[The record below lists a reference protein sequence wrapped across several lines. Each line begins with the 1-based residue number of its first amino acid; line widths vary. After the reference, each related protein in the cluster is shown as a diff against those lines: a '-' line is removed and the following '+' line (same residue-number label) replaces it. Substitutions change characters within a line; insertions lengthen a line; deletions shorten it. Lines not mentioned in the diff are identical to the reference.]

1 MSLSRL
7 LLIKV
12 MFWVSTHAIAFDRQ
26 SLTYLAICET
36 AVKTNDKIT
45 ANLMAEKLLDIWE
58 NTEVPSDKSRLMNC
72 LEFSEID
79 YETQSM
85 SYLVL
90 QEDIRK
96 LEQELVEKCEMLLDV
111 KPRVALDTQ
120 ICRSI
125 WP

>member
-12 MFWVSTHAIAFDRQ
+12 MFWVSTHAMAFDRQ

-58 NTEVPSDKSRLMNC
+58 NTEEPSDKSRLMNC

-96 LEQELVEKCEMLLDV
+96 LEQELVEKCEMLLDL

>member
-12 MFWVSTHAIAFDRQ
+12 MFWVSTHAMAFDRQ

-58 NTEVPSDKSRLMNC
+58 NTEVSSDKSRLMNC

-90 QEDIRK
+90 QEDISK
-96 LEQELVEKCEMLLDV
+96 LEQELVEKCEMLLDL

>member
-1 MSLSRL
+1 MSLTRL
-7 LLIKV
+7 LLIKL
-12 MFWVSTHAIAFDRQ
+12 MFWVSTHATAFDRQ
-26 SLTYLAICET
+26 SLTYLSICET
-36 AVKTNDKIT
+36 AIKTNDKIT
-45 ANLMAEKLLDIWE
+45 ANLTAEKLLDIWE

-79 YETQSM
+79 YETESI
-85 SYLVL
+85 SHVAL

-96 LEQELVEKCEMLLDV
+96 LEQELVEKCEILLDV
-111 KPRVALDTQ
+111 KPRAALDTQ

>member
-1 MSLSRL
+1 MSLTRF
-7 LLIKV
+7 LLIKL
-12 MFWVSTHAIAFDRQ
+12 MFWVSTHAMAFDRQ

-36 AVKTNDKIT
+36 AIKTNDKIT

-58 NTEVPSDKSRLMNC
+58 NTEVLSDKSRLMNC

-111 KPRVALDTQ
+111 KPRAALYTQ

>member
-1 MSLSRL
+1 MSLTRF
-7 LLIKV
+7 LLIKL
-12 MFWVSTHAIAFDRQ
+12 MFWVSTHAMAFDRQ

-36 AVKTNDKIT
+36 AIKTNDKIT

-58 NTEVPSDKSRLMNC
+58 NTEVLSDKSRLMNC

-120 ICRSI
+120 ICRTI

>member
-1 MSLSRL
+1 MSLTRL
-7 LLIKV
+7 FLIKL
-12 MFWVSTHAIAFDRQ
+12 MFWVSTDAMAFDRQ
-26 SLTYLAICET
+26 SLTYLSICET
-36 AVKTNDKIT
+36 AIKTNDKIT
-45 ANLMAEKLLDIWE
+45 ANLTAEKLLDIWE
-58 NTEVPSDKSRLMNC
+58 NTEVPSDKSRLINC

>member
-1 MSLSRL
+1 MSLTRL
-7 LLIKV
+7 LLIKL
-12 MFWVSTHAIAFDRQ
+12 MFWVSTHAMAFDRQ

-45 ANLMAEKLLDIWE
+45 AKLMAEKLLGIWK
-58 NTEVPSDKSRLMNC
+58 NTEVPSEKSRLMSC

-79 YETQSM
+79 YETESI
-85 SYLVL
+85 SHVAL

-111 KPRVALDTQ
+111 KPRAALDIR

>member
-1 MSLSRL
+1 MSLTRF
-7 LLIKV
+7 LLIKL
-12 MFWVSTHAIAFDRQ
+12 MFLVPTHAIAIDQQ

-45 ANLMAEKLLDIWE
+45 AKLLAEKLLDIWE
-58 NTEVPSDKSRLMNC
+58 ITEVPLDKSSLMTC
-72 LEFSEID
+72 LEFSEI
-79 YETQSM
+79 ESTSH
-85 SYLVL
+85 VTL

-96 LEQELVEKCEMLLDV
+96 LEQELVKKCEMLLDV
-111 KPRVALDTQ
+111 KPRAALDIH

>member
-12 MFWVSTHAIAFDRQ
+12 MFWVSTNAMAFDRQ

-120 ICRSI
+120 ICRTI

>member
-1 MSLSRL
+1 
-7 LLIKV
+7 
-12 MFWVSTHAIAFDRQ
+12 MFWVSTHAMAFDRQ

-36 AVKTNDKIT
+36 AIKTNDKIT

-58 NTEVPSDKSRLMNC
+58 NTEILSDKSRLMNC

-85 SYLVL
+85 SYPIL

-125 WP
+125 WQ

>member
-1 MSLSRL
+1 MSLTRL
-7 LLIKV
+7 LLNKLV
-12 MFWVSTHAIAFDRQ
+12 FWVPTHAIAFDRQ

-45 ANLMAEKLLDIWE
+45 ANLMAEKLLDIWK
-58 NTEVPSDKSRLMNC
+58 NTEGPSDKSRLMNC

-79 YETQSM
+79 YEIQSI
-85 SYLVL
+85 SHLAL
-90 QEDIRK
+90 QEDIRR
-96 LEQELVEKCEMLLDV
+96 LEKELAEKCEMLLDV
-111 KPRVALDTQ
+111 KPRAALDIH

>member
-12 MFWVSTHAIAFDRQ
+12 MFWVSTHAMAFDRQ

-58 NTEVPSDKSRLMNC
+58 NTEVLSDKSRLMNC

-96 LEQELVEKCEMLLDV
+96 LEQELAEKCEMLLDV
-111 KPRVALDTQ
+111 KPRAALDIH

>member
-1 MSLSRL
+1 
-7 LLIKV
+7 
-12 MFWVSTHAIAFDRQ
+12 MFCVSTQTMAFDRQ

-36 AVKTNDKIT
+36 AIQTNDKIT
-45 ANLMAEKLLDIWE
+45 ANLMAEKLLGSWE

-79 YETQSM
+79 YETQSI
-85 SYLVL
+85 SHLVL
-90 QEDIRK
+90 KGDIRK

-111 KPRVALDTQ
+111 KPRAAFDTQ

>member
-7 LLIKV
+7 LLIKL
-12 MFWVSTHAIAFDRQ
+12 MFWVSTHAMAFDRQ
-26 SLTYLAICET
+26 SLTYLSICET
-36 AVKTNDKIT
+36 AIKTNDKIT

-111 KPRVALDTQ
+111 KPRAALDIH

>member
-1 MSLSRL
+1 MSLTRL
-7 LLIKV
+7 LLIKL
-12 MFWVSTHAIAFDRQ
+12 MFWVSTHAMAFDQQ

-58 NTEVPSDKSRLMNC
+58 NTEVLSDKSRLMNC

-85 SYLVL
+85 SFLVL

-111 KPRVALDTQ
+111 KPRAALDTQ

>member
-12 MFWVSTHAIAFDRQ
+12 MFWVSTNAMAFDRQ

>member
-12 MFWVSTHAIAFDRQ
+12 MFWVSTHAMAFDRQ

-96 LEQELVEKCEMLLDV
+96 LEQELVEKCEMLLDL
-111 KPRVALDTQ
+111 KPRVALNTQ

>member
-1 MSLSRL
+1 MSLTRL
-7 LLIKV
+7 LLIKL
-12 MFWVSTHAIAFDRQ
+12 MFWVSTHAMAFDRQ
-26 SLTYLAICET
+26 SLTYLSICET
-36 AVKTNDKIT
+36 AIKTNDKIT

-58 NTEVPSDKSRLMNC
+58 NTEVLSDKSRLMNC

-96 LEQELVEKCEMLLDV
+96 LEQELVEKCEMLLDL

>member
-12 MFWVSTHAIAFDRQ
+12 MFWVSTHAMAFDGQ

-96 LEQELVEKCEMLLDV
+96 LEQELVEKCEMLLDL

>member
-12 MFWVSTHAIAFDRQ
+12 MFWVSTNAMAFDRQ

-96 LEQELVEKCEMLLDV
+96 LEKELVEKCEMLLDV
-111 KPRVALDTQ
+111 KPRAALDTQ

>member
-1 MSLSRL
+1 MSSTEL
-7 LLIKV
+7 LLIKL
-12 MFWVSTHAIAFDRQ
+12 MFCVSTPAMAFDRQ

-36 AVKTNDKIT
+36 AIKTNDKIT
-45 ANLMAEKLLDIWE
+45 ANLMAEKLVDIWE

-79 YETQSM
+79 YETQSL

-96 LEQELVEKCEMLLDV
+96 LEQRLVEKCEMLLDV
-111 KPRVALDTQ
+111 KPRAALDTQ

>member
-1 MSLSRL
+1 MSLTRF
-7 LLIKV
+7 LLIKL
-12 MFWVSTHAIAFDRQ
+12 MFWAPTHAIAFDRQ

-45 ANLMAEKLLDIWE
+45 AKLMAEKLLGIWK
-58 NTEVPSDKSRLMNC
+58 NTEVPSEKSRLMTC

-79 YETQSM
+79 YETESI
-85 SYLVL
+85 SHVAL

-111 KPRVALDTQ
+111 KPRAALDIH

>member
-96 LEQELVEKCEMLLDV
+96 LEQELVEKCEMLLDL

>member
-12 MFWVSTHAIAFDRQ
+12 MFWVSTHAMAFDRQ

-96 LEQELVEKCEMLLDV
+96 LEQELVEKCEMLLDL

>member
-12 MFWVSTHAIAFDRQ
+12 MFWVSTNAMAFDRQ

-96 LEQELVEKCEMLLDV
+96 LEKELVEKCEMLLDV

>member
-1 MSLSRL
+1 MSLTRL
-7 LLIKV
+7 LLIKL

-26 SLTYLAICET
+26 SLTYLSICET
-36 AVKTNDKIT
+36 AIKTNDKIT

-79 YETQSM
+79 SEIEIISH
-85 SYLVL
+85 VAL

-96 LEQELVEKCEMLLDV
+96 LEQELVEKCEMLLDL
-111 KPRVALDTQ
+111 KPRAALDIH

>member
-1 MSLSRL
+1 MRWHLIDNLSLIFQYAKPLSRL
-7 LLIKV
+7 MIKSQQILL
-12 MFWVSTHAIAFDRQ
+12 
-26 SLTYLAICET
+26 
-36 AVKTNDKIT
+36 
-45 ANLMAEKLLDIWE
+45 AEKLLDIWE

-79 YETQSM
+79 YETESI
-85 SYLVL
+85 SHVAL

-111 KPRVALDTQ
+111 KPRAALDTQ

>member
-1 MSLSRL
+1 MSLTRL
-7 LLIKV
+7 LLIKL
-12 MFWVSTHAIAFDRQ
+12 MFWVSTHAMAFDRQ
-26 SLTYLAICET
+26 SLTYLSICET
-36 AVKTNDKIT
+36 AIKTNDKIT

-58 NTEVPSDKSRLMNC
+58 NTELPSDKSRLMNC

-96 LEQELVEKCEMLLDV
+96 LEQELVEKCEMLLDL

>member
-12 MFWVSTHAIAFDRQ
+12 MFWVSTHAMAFDRQ

-58 NTEVPSDKSRLMNC
+58 NTEVPSDKSRLINC

>member
-1 MSLSRL
+1 MSLTRL
-7 LLIKV
+7 LLIKL
-12 MFWVSTHAIAFDRQ
+12 MFWVSTHAMAFDRQ
-26 SLTYLAICET
+26 SLTYLSICET
-36 AVKTNDKIT
+36 AIKTNDKIT

>member
-1 MSLSRL
+1 MSLTRL
-7 LLIKV
+7 LLNKLV
-12 MFWVSTHAIAFDRQ
+12 FWVPTHAIAFDRQ
-26 SLTYLAICET
+26 SLTYLDICET

-45 ANLMAEKLLDIWE
+45 AKLMAEKLLGIWK
-58 NTEVPSDKSRLMNC
+58 NTEVPSDKSRLMTC
-72 LEFSEID
+72 LEFSEIV
-79 YETQSM
+79 YETESI
-85 SYLVL
+85 SHVAL

-111 KPRVALDTQ
+111 KPRAALDTQ

>member
-1 MSLSRL
+1 MSLTRL
-7 LLIKV
+7 LLIKL
-12 MFWVSTHAIAFDRQ
+12 MFCVSTHAMAFDRQ

-36 AVKTNDKIT
+36 AIKTNDKIT
-45 ANLMAEKLLDIWE
+45 ANLMAGKLVDIWE

-79 YETQSM
+79 YETQSL

-96 LEQELVEKCEMLLDV
+96 LEQRLVEKCEMLLDV
-111 KPRVALDTQ
+111 KPRAALDTQ

>member
-1 MSLSRL
+1 
-7 LLIKV
+7 
-12 MFWVSTHAIAFDRQ
+12 MFCVSTHAIAFDRQ
-26 SLTYLAICET
+26 LLTYLAICET
-36 AVKTNDKIT
+36 AIKTNDKIT

-72 LEFSEID
+72 LGFSEIY
-79 YETQSM
+79 YETQSL

-96 LEQELVEKCEMLLDV
+96 LEQRLVEKCEMLLDV
-111 KPRVALDTQ
+111 KPRAALDTQ